1 MKIIVNKAIYL
12 SSSQFITWSI
22 SVECI
27 NDLCLLLHF
36 PLLKL
41 LQMQKAEEEE
51 VRSETEVKIGCLNVI
66 DTVIKLCTDGWDY
79 TLQLSGL
86 LVNAIQTL
94 THGGSNYLTY
104 NRTPNDSLTTLRA
117 HNMFRQ
123 FTKNWFSFNWVRKW
137 LVGLYWYYW
146 SSLPRSKGLLYFQ
159 VT

>member
-1 MKIIVNKAIYL
+1 MVNKAIYL

-41 LQMQKAEEEE
+41 LQMQKAAEEEE
-51 VRSETEVKIGCLNVI
+51 VGSETEMKIGCLNVI

-79 TLQLSGL
+79 TVQLSGL
-86 LVNAIQTL
+86 LVDAIQRL

-104 NRTPNDSLTTLRA
+104 NRTPNNSRTPLRGHNTCSGSSQRTGFHLTGSGNDLLDCIDSIDRC
-117 HNMFRQ
+117 
-123 FTKNWFSFNWVRKW
+123 
-137 LVGLYWYYW
+137 
-146 SSLPRSKGLLYFQ
+146 SSQVKVCYISK
-159 VT
+159 